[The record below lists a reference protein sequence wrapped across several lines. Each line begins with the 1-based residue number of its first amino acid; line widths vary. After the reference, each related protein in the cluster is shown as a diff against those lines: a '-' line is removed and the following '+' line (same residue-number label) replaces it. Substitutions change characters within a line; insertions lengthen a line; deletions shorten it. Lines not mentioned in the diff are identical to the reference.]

1 MSSGGN
7 PLLPELEEGSDS
19 EVLVTPTRSEDEVE
33 KKRNEKVAVFQRCG
47 CSKLRRFARKN
58 AEKPKNKVLKLSDK
72 WSTFTKH

>member
-33 KKRNEKVAVFQRCG
+33 KKSERESSSIPALLLQ
-47 CSKLRRFARKN
+47 
-58 AEKPKNKVLKLSDK
+58 
-72 WSTFTKH
+72 